1 MGIKIS
7 ERVKLHHLEWDE
19 VREDLLLREYAPTT
33 WNTGTTE
40 YNISLVNTYK
50 VGGADYIDLY
60 DFTSNSVTTI
70 ASTGVYYKVV
80 MNAVSSLSKGFTQ
93 LANGRITKVGDGY
106 KGPMKL
112 QCNVA
117 FQGSNNDEI
126 HIIFYKNGYEISN
139 SLSTKVLSGAG
150 KGDTTYLQCLT
161 TLDDGDYI
169 ELYVANISGARDVTL
184 ENVDIIVNELT

>member
-19 VREDLLLREYAPTT
+19 LREDLLLREYAPTT